1 MKKNMGK
8 ADRVIRF
15 IVAAIVI
22 VLFAAQVVSGV
33 LGIVL
38 LVFSGI
44 FLLTSFVGFC
54 PLYVPFGIRTCP
66 AKEG

>member
-1 MKKNMGK
+1 MGK

-15 IVAAIVI
+15 IIAAIVI

-44 FLLTSFVGFC
+44 FLLTSVVGFC